1 MLALLSPSSF
11 PHYLLWQESS
21 WTVLFFLFYLRIPLS
36 PSINTPTLTPT
47 HTHTFFPPHSSSEA
61 QSFLQTTAPE
71 VNWKGSC
78 SQTPSSWWCFAPPH
92 AGLVSRGLE
101 GSVLF
106 YSNLDKV
113 CSLSALS
120 AAAWHSV
127 YFCKTQS
134 WIDFNKYRVQR
145 LREPSE
151 LITTW
156 NLADAPAQTSDW
168 MFN

>member
-1 MLALLSPSSF
+1 MLALLSLARF
-11 PHYLLWQESS
+11 LITFFGRRALELY
-21 WTVLFFLFYLRIPLS
+21 LFFLS
-36 PSINTPTLTPT
+36 PSIPLNQHTYTHPPPPNT
-47 HTHTFFPPHSSSEA
+47 HKFFPPHSSWEA
-61 QSFLQTTAPE
+61 QLFLQTTAPE

-78 SQTPSSWWCFAPPH
+78 SQTPSSWWCFACPH

-120 AAAWHSV
+120 PAAWHSV

-156 NLADAPAQTSDW
+156 NLADAPTQTSDW